1 MIWEDLNEKL
11 IIPKLEVKNSS
22 DVFQKLGGLLVSEG
36 YCKNTYVQ
44 ALIDRE
50 KEFPTGINMGEIG
63 IAIPHTDR
71 GHVNKGAV
79 AIGILKEPVHF
90 YQMGFTDVE
99 VNVKI
104 VFMLAVDDPEAHLP
118 FLQRVLQV
126 LQDQN
131 VLEKLTH
138 VTKSQEI
145 IEIVKEKEQELELI
159 AL

>member
-11 IIPKLEVKNSS
+11 IVPDLIAETSS
-22 DVFQKLGGLLVSEG
+22 DVFRILGGKLIKEG
-36 YCKNTYVQ
+36 FCKDSYVQ

-79 AIGILKEPVHF
+79 AIGILKEPVQF

-118 FLQRVLQV
+118 FLQRILQV
-126 LQDQN
+126 LQDQS
-131 VLEKLTH
+131 VLEKLMK
-138 VTKSQEI
+138 VLDKKEVIQI
-145 IEIVKEKEQELELI
+145 IKEKELTLD
-159 AL
+159 

>member
-1 MIWEDLNEKL
+1 MIWEDLKEKL
-11 IIPKLEVKNSS
+11 IIPDLEAKSSS
-22 DVFQKLGGLLVSEG
+22 DVFRKLGGLLISEG
-36 YCKNTYVQ
+36 FCKDTYVQ

-50 KEFPTGINMGEIG
+50 KEFPTGINMGAIG

-79 AIGILKEPVHF
+79 AIGILKEPVRF

-126 LQDQN
+126 LQDQA
-131 VLEKLTH
+131 VLEQLKN
-138 VTKSQEI
+138 VKNSQQI
-145 IEIVKEKEQELELI
+145 IEIVKEKEKEL
-159 AL
+159 

>member
-11 IIPKLEVKNSS
+11 IVPDLEAESSS
-22 DVFQKLGGLLVSEG
+22 DIFRRLGGLLVSEG
-36 YCKNTYVQ
+36 YCKDTYVQ

-50 KEFPTGINMGEIG
+50 KEFPTGINMGNIG

-71 GHVNKGAV
+71 GHVNSGKV

-90 YQMGFTDVE
+90 YQMGSTDVA

-118 FLQRVLQV
+118 FLQRVLLV
-126 LQDQN
+126 LQDQQ
-131 VLEKLTH
+131 VLERLMQ
-138 VTKSQEI
+138 VKSKQEI
-145 IEIVKEKEQELELI
+145 IHIIKEKEQEL
-159 AL
+159 